1 MSHPG
6 PKEIIKYYTSE
17 KKETFIT
24 IEVNPNTEV
33 NEIIKVILT
42 KVPNL
47 HFEHPILSL
56 KIESKNQPR
65 YIYRK
70 INPEENLNSIIS
82 KLKEKANVS
91 LFLSEENS
99 KIQLPESPINKDL
112 MVKALSNQFL
122 INSKVEKEG
131 DLYLLRN
138 IKEKEKCTFYL
149 DREKLWYKSS
159 KDSIFKKKTQ
169 LLLFL

>member
-1 MSHPG
+1 M
-6 PKEIIKYYTSE
+6 
-17 KKETFIT
+17 
-24 IEVNPNTEV
+24 
-33 NEIIKVILT
+33 
-42 KVPNL
+42 
-47 HFEHPILSL
+47 SL

-159 KDSIFKKKTQ
+159 QDSIFKKKTQ